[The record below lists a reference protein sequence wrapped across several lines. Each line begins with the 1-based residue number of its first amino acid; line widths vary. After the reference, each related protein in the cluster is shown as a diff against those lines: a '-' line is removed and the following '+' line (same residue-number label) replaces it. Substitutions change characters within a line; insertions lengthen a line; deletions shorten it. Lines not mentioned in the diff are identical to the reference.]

1 MLCLVRDCNNLKKT
15 LGFCQKHYQRVKKHG
30 TPEPRKWSQESLEIR
45 FWLRVDKKSAEEC
58 WPWLGQKRNGYG
70 RISLGKKEDGAEGA
84 HRVSWM
90 IANKQKIPVGM
101 FVMHKCDNPECVNPS
116 HLAIGTPKENTAD
129 MFRKGRWK
137 QPSRENP
144 ATGERHGSK
153 TRPDRVP
160 RGTMHHAAKLTA
172 EDVLA
177 IRASGAGLTVTGRA
191 YGVTPQSIYR
201 IRKRLSWGHI

>member
-58 WPWLGQKRNGYG
+58 WPWIGQKRNGYG

-90 IANKQKIPVGM
+90 LANKKKIPDGM

-129 MFRKGRWK
+129 MIAKGRK
-137 QPSRENP
+137 RVVAPVGNENGK
-144 ATGERHGSK
+144 AIIT
-153 TRPDRVP
+153 PDIVRLIRSSDESHASLARRFNISPNCV
-160 RGTMHHAAKLTA
+160 RG
-172 EDVLA
+172 VR
-177 IRASGAGLTVTGRA
+177 IGRTWSH
-191 YGVTPQSIYR
+191 VE
-201 IRKRLSWGHI
+201 